1 MSMYNRNAQAKNA
14 LPPQSAS
21 GAGAIAAAAKSEDN
35 SVRINGFQQV
45 LEMLRVADPSFR
57 ESLLRRMANTDPRMA
72 RMLRAQLLED

>member
-14 LPPQSAS
+14 LPPQSAT
-21 GAGAIAAAAKSEDN
+21 AGAMAATGKPEEN

-45 LEMLRVADPSFR
+45 LEMLRVADPTFR